1 MGTKRKVIMAVLAGV
16 IPLSALTGCEAR
28 IYPARN
34 VAFREVYYDD
44 APPPP
49 RRDVVIGVAP
59 GPDFVW
65 IGGYWRRDHDRW
77 AWADGRWD
85 RRPYGHARWEE
96 GRWEHRP
103 RGYVW
108 VEGRWR

>member
-1 MGTKRKVIMAVLAGV
+1 MGSMRSTQKAILALFAAL
-16 IPLSALTGCEAR
+16 PLTALTGCEAH
-28 IYPARN
+28 IYPAR
-34 VAFREVYYDD
+34 VAYYDE

-49 RRDVVIGVAP
+49 RDVVVGVAP

-65 IGGYWRRDHDRW
+65 IGGHWYRDRDRW
-77 AWADGRWD
+77 AWADGRWG
-85 RRPYGHARWEE
+85 RRPYAHARWEE

-103 RGYVW
+103 RGYAW